1 MEDDSSARDW
11 TDIADDYFEVNK
23 NDYDFA
29 DFLLGNND
37 KIYTELKKNS
47 LCNNENISQ
56 VVKKKS
62 IQKNGVM
69 SIYSEILFQINSKLG
84 GISYI
89 TIQDK

>member
-37 KIYTELKKNS
+37 KIYTELNLYFYVIKFK
-47 LCNNENISQ
+47 EFYI
-56 VVKKKS
+56 
-62 IQKNGVM
+62 IH
-69 SIYSEILFQINSKLG
+69 FQI
-84 GISYI
+84 I
-89 TIQDK
+89 

>member
-1 MEDDSSARDW
+1 M
-11 TDIADDYFEVNK
+11 IDYS
-23 NDYDFA
+23 
-29 DFLLGNND
+29 
-37 KIYTELKKNS
+37 LKKNS